1 MSIRASRDSSK
12 GAVKLFSSKRR
23 IAAVAALI
31 VLMLFLLRPGASH
44 LKSRIVSSIS
54 SGVGRPVDIGSV
66 HLRLLPRPGFDLDNL
81 VVYDDPAFGAEP
93 MLRASEVTADLRL
106 TSLLRGRLE
115 IARLD
120 LTEPSLN
127 LVHVE
132 GGRWNLEALL
142 ERTAH
147 IPLAPTG
154 KAKSE
159 PRPGF
164 PYIEATSARINF
176 KSGSE
181 KKPYALTNADFSLW
195 QDSENSWGVRLK
207 AQPFRTDLNLN
218 DTGLL
223 QVSGTWQRADALGD
237 TPLQFSLEWNRAQL
251 GQFTKFFTGNDQGW
265 RGEIQLDVTLAGT
278 PAKLQVTSD
287 GSIQDFRRYDITSGQ
302 ALRLSAHC
310 EGEYSSLNRVLD
322 GVLCSAPVGRGL
334 ITLKGSMGLPG
345 SRSFALLL
353 AAENVPASAAA
364 LLVERAKKN
373 LPFDLVAGGTVSGN
387 LRIDEAAGSKLQL
400 DGRGEITDFRLASA
414 ANDAEIGPETVP
426 FLLATGDSS
435 ARQLTVRKSSVGMRF
450 PDSAHIEFGPF
461 PVAIGRTTAPTVR
474 GWVDRGA
481 YNFEVAGEAD
491 IAKALRMARMFG
503 LVALQSTAEGTAQL
517 DLQIAGSWAERSNGT
532 PSGFTGSQVTGTAKL
547 RSVRVSLRGAG
558 GPVEIVSADMQLSS
572 GEVRVAKLN
581 ARAADTSWTGSLE
594 MPRGC
599 GTPGACQVRF
609 TLNANQIALGGLRE
623 WVIPRPKERPWYR
636 VLESSTQAG
645 PSFLASVRASGQLT
659 VDRLQVQTLAATRV
673 SAKIS
678 LDTGKLQVSE
688 LAADFLGGKHLGQ
701 WQADFRADP
710 APCGGTGSLTGISM
724 ARLAD
729 AMKTKWIAGTATAK
743 YEVNVPCP
751 VEVLTST
758 SLWTSFST
766 FGEGT
771 LKFDAR
777 DGALP
782 GVVLEEDGA
791 PFRFTRFT
799 GQARWNAGKIE
810 LKDGK
815 LDSAGATFQL
825 SGSASL
831 KGQLDFHLAR
841 NQNGAAGPGYT
852 IGGTLVEPTVIRAT
866 SADTQARLKTDPP
879 KLERAKQEPAK

>member
-1 MSIRASRDSSK
+1 
-12 GAVKLFSSKRR
+12 VKLPTSKRR
-23 IAAVAALI
+23 IAAAAALI
-31 VLMLFLLRPGASH
+31 MLVLFLLRPGASR

-66 HLRLLPRPGFDLDNL
+66 HLRLLPRPGFDLQNL

-106 TSLLRGRLE
+106 TSLVRGRLE
-115 IARLD
+115 ISRLD

-127 LVHVE
+127 LVHAE

-176 KSGSE
+176 KSGPE

-223 QVSGTWQRADALGD
+223 QVSGTWQRAEALRD

-278 PAKLQVTSD
+278 PAKLQVTSN

-302 ALRLSAHC
+302 ALRLAAHC
-310 EGEYSSLNRVLD
+310 EGEYSSLNRAVH

-334 ITLKGSMGLPG
+334 ITLKGNMGLPG
-345 SRSFALLL
+345 SRSYALVL

-373 LPFDLVAGGTVSGN
+373 LPLDLVADGTVRGD
-387 LRIDEAAGSKLQL
+387 LRIDEAADSKLQL
-400 DGRGEITDFRLASA
+400 EGRGEIADFRLASA
-414 ANDAEIGPETVP
+414 ANNAEIGPETIP
-426 FLLATGDSS
+426 FSITVGDSS
-435 ARQLTVRKSSVGMRF
+435 GRKRTVRKSAAGMRF
-450 PDSAHIEFGPF
+450 PDSPHIEFGPI
-461 PVAIGRTTAPTVR
+461 PVAIGRTSAPTVQ
-474 GWVDRGA
+474 GWVDRSA

-491 IAKALRMARMFG
+491 IARALRMARMFG
-503 LVALQSTAEGTAQL
+503 LVALQSAAEGTAQL

-532 PSGFTGSQVTGTAKL
+532 SSGFTGSQVTGTAKL
-547 RSVRVSLRGAG
+547 RNVRVAVRGAG
-558 GPVEIVSADMQLSS
+558 GPVEIIAAEMQLLPD
-572 GEVRVAKLN
+572 EVRVSKLN
-581 ARAADTSWTGSLE
+581 AKAADTSWTGSLE

-609 TLNANQIALGGLRE
+609 VLNANQIALGGLRE
-623 WVIPRPKERPWYR
+623 WVSPRQQERPWYR
-636 VLESSTQAG
+636 VLESTQAG
-645 PSFLASVRASGQLT
+645 PTFLASLRASGQLT
-659 VDRLQVQTLAATRV
+659 ADRLQMQTLVATRV
-673 SAKIS
+673 SAKVT
-678 LDTGKLQVSE
+678 LDTGKLQVSD

-701 WQADFRADP
+701 WRADFSVQP
-710 APCGGTGSLTGISM
+710 ALCGGTGSLTRISL

-729 AMKTKWIAGTATAK
+729 AMKDSWITGTANAK
-743 YEVNVPCP
+743 YEVKVPCP
-751 VEVLTST
+751 AEASTST
-758 SLWTSFST
+758 FWTSLST
-766 FGEGT
+766 SAEGA
-771 LKFDAR
+771 LQFEAR
-777 DGALP
+777 DGTLP
-782 GVVLEEDGA
+782 RVALEEDGV
-791 PFRFTRFT
+791 PIRFTSFA
-799 GQARWNAGKIE
+799 GLARLTAGNIE
-810 LKDGK
+810 MKDAR
-815 LDSAGATFQL
+815 LDSAGGKFQL
-825 SGSASL
+825 SGSALL
-831 KGQLDFHLAR
+831 KGPLDFHLSQ
-841 NQNGAAGPGYT
+841 NQNGAAPPGYT
-852 IGGTLVEPTVIRAT
+852 IGGTLAEPRVIRSP

-879 KLERAKQEPAK
+879 KLERAKQKPAK